1 MSSAVRP
8 ADRVASAPVRIEKWS
23 TVVVLRRTARQ
34 AARSGVLWGYV
45 FGIVVASSA
54 ISYTRLYRTR
64 SERDHLAAA
73 FGSNHAASALF
84 GPAPQLEKVAGFTV
98 FKSFMTLVILGG
110 LWGLLTSTRLLRGEE
125 DAGRWELVLSGQ
137 TTRRG
142 AAEQALGG
150 LAAGAAALWAVA
162 ALLSVLAGQYST
174 VDISPGPMLYFAL
187 ALVSTPLMFLAVGA
201 LTSQLGATRRQAAAY
216 AGWFLGACYGLR
228 MVADAGVGLHG
239 LVWVSPLGWV
249 EQLRPLTSPEPL
261 AFLLIIGFT
270 TVVAGLAVH
279 LAGARDLGASTVLD
293 RVHAQA
299 RTGLL
304 FGHLGLTIRSV
315 RPAVV
320 GWILALAATGFVLG
334 LIAKAA
340 GATMAGSSV
349 QTVFSRLGVSA
360 TGSKAFLG
368 VTFLIVAV
376 LVAFL
381 AAGQITAARAEEA
394 QGRLDHLLVRPVARV
409 SRLAGRI
416 AVGVAAVAIAA
427 AGVGLAT
434 WVGASTQ
441 GAGVSLSS
449 LLAAGLNVIP
459 PALCLLGIGVLAVGV
474 WPRASSYAVY
484 AVLTWSLLVEIVAG
498 IGATSHWVLDT
509 SIFHQMSAAPA
520 VAADWS
526 TGGWMIAVG
535 AVCAVIGA
543 SAFRR
548 RDLQGE

>member
-1 MSSAVRP
+1 MSSAVQATDLALPTPIRTEP
-8 ADRVASAPVRIEKWS
+8 SAR
-23 TVVVLRRTARQ
+23 TVVLRRTARQ

-54 ISYTRLYRTR
+54 ISYTRLYRTQ
-64 SERDHLAAA
+64 SERDHLAAV

-84 GPAPQLEKVAGFTV
+84 GPAPQLQTVAGFTV

-137 TTRRG
+137 TTRREATEQGLGGQATG
-142 AAEQALGG
+142 AAI
-150 LAAGAAALWAVA
+150 LWAVT
-162 ALLSVLAGQYST
+162 ALFCVLAGQYSK

-187 ALVSTPLMFLAVGA
+187 TLVSTPLMFLAVGA

-239 LVWVSPLGWV
+239 LIWMSPLGWV

-261 AFLLIIGFT
+261 AFLPIVGFT
-270 TVVAGLAVH
+270 AIVAGFAVH
-279 LAGARDLGASTVLD
+279 LAGARDLGASILPD
-293 RVHAQA
+293 RAHARA

-304 FGHLGLTIRSV
+304 FGQVGLTLRLV
-315 RPAVV
+315 RPVV
-320 GWILALAATGFVLG
+320 AGWTLGLAATGFVLG

-340 GATMAGSSV
+340 GTTMAGSSV
-349 QTVFSRLGVSA
+349 QTVFSRLGVPA

-381 AAGQITAARAEEA
+381 AAGQVTGARAEEA
-394 QGRLDHLLVRPVARV
+394 QGRLEHLLVRPVT
-409 SRLAGRI
+409 RLSWLGGRI
-416 AVGVAAVAIAA
+416 AVGGAAVV
-427 AGVGLAT
+427 AGAVVVGLAT

-441 GAGVSLSS
+441 DDGVSLST
-449 LLAAGLNVIP
+449 LLGAALNVIP
-459 PALCLLGIGVLAVGV
+459 PALCLLGIGVLALGV
-474 WPRASSYAVY
+474 RPRATTYAVY
-484 AVLTWSLLVEIVAG
+484 AVLTWSLLVEIVGG

-509 SIFHQMSAAPA
+509 SIFHQMAAAPA
-520 VAADWS
+520 VAADWA
-526 TGGWMIAVG
+526 TGGWMIAIGAICAMVG
-535 AVCAVIGA
+535 AV
-543 SAFRR
+543 AFRV